1 LPKTIIYLKKITL
14 RYFLV
19 AILFSDAS
27 QVRASDF
34 CEGYLKGY
42 TSVYVMALAKQPE
55 QLSCPSQPAKDF
67 GEQSDYAHGYQLGS
81 VDGLTDGYQQ
91 S

>member
-1 LPKTIIYLKKITL
+1 MKTTLHFFLIT
-14 RYFLV
+14 
-19 AILFSDAS
+19 ILLSAAS
-27 QVRASDF
+27 HTRASDF
-34 CEGYLKGY
+34 CDGYLKGY
-42 TSVYVMALAKQPE
+42 TSVYVVILAKQPE
-55 QLSCPSQPAKDF
+55 LLSCPSQPAKDF